1 MIISVVMPKRNL
13 YPWSVLS
20 NRLQRSSLFVFVHP
34 CLFRYCGHGW
44 LISINWLPCHVPT
57 HSHAG
62 QIHTL
67 HCPFYPPATL
77 CRSSN
82 RQKKKKSL
90 IASSNTVY
98 LNEMPSA
105 FYVRLFVS
113 WPSFFH
119 DCLCVFDC
127 VCAYVP
133 KWLLSRAL
141 FLYSLGNRKL
151 GNKWMLDWLPLHRP
165 PKCLRGK

>member
-1 MIISVVMPKRNL
+1 MPKINL

-44 LISINWLPCHVPT
+44 FISINWLLCHVPT

-67 HCPFYPPATL
+67 HCPFYLPATL

-82 RQKKKKSL
+82 RQKKKPYLILKHCLLKWNALSL
-90 IASSNTVY
+90 
-98 LNEMPSA
+98 
-105 FYVRLFVS
+105 
-113 WPSFFH
+113 
-119 DCLCVFDC
+119 LCVFVCLGPVSFMTACVCSIVC

-141 FLYSLGNRKL
+141 FLHSLGNRKL

>member
-1 MIISVVMPKRNL
+1 MPKINL

-44 LISINWLPCHVPT
+44 LISINWLLCHVPT

-67 HCPFYPPATL
+67 HCPFYLPATL

-82 RQKKKKSL
+82 RQKKSL
-90 IASSNTVY
+90 ISSSNTVY

-105 FYVRLFVS
+105 FYVYLFVLAQFLS
-113 WPSFFH
+113 WLLV
-119 DCLCVFDC
+119 CVRLCVC

-141 FLYSLGNRKL
+141 FLHSLGNRKL